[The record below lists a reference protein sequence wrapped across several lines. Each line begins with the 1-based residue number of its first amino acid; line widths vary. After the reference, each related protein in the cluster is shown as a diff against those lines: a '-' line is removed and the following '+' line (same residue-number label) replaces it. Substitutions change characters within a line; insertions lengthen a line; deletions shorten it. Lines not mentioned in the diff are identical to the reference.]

1 MIEDL
6 LLWIIENTQIL
17 RAIVGEYREWGNYG
31 IILSIIMIEFLTL
44 TIICLINVFVGIY
57 RDYQTRQQDNQ
68 RIFIHDQIH
77 SYLYNSN
84 SLPYPFFSKNRIDL
98 DNIVPLLDQ
107 IDTHITS
114 ARWTEIKANIALSD
128 LRLKAKKWAKSK
140 SWNKQNLG
148 LRFIN
153 FLPLEEDLPLY
164 LESLNVS
171 SPLIQMQAVEGLIK
185 LKSPVG
191 IRRIIELASNDS
203 GYSSFAFIDLMIDT
217 PLELYQEVLNIYQ
230 GSSNPV
236 IRLTCLK
243 VLKNK
248 FSFDYLNELEQDLIS
263 SHLELVQTAVA
274 CLGQLPSPRAL
285 GLLNQL
291 ADHSEWKIRVQVCL
305 SLGKIADPQSISLLL
320 RLQCDLNYQVRLN
333 ACLALLKFGEQGIA
347 ALSIIDE
354 DMDNYAS
361 QTGKYVLSF
370 DLEAK

>member
-1 MIEDL
+1 MIEESL
-6 LLWIIENTQIL
+6 VWYIEYTQSM
-17 RAIVGEYREWGNYG
+17 RAFIGEYRDWGNYG
-31 IILSIIMIEFLTL
+31 IILSIITIEFLTL
-44 TIICLINVFVGIY
+44 TLICLINVVVGIY
-57 RDYQTRQQDNQ
+57 RDYQARQQDYQ
-68 RIFIHDQIH
+68 RIFIHEQIH
-77 SYLYNSN
+77 SYLYNN
-84 SLPYPFFSKNRIDL
+84 NPLPYPFFEKNRIDL

-128 LRLKAKKWAKSK
+128 LRQKAKKWAQTNNWS
-140 SWNKQNLG
+140 KQNLG

-164 LESLNVS
+164 LQSLEVS

-191 IRRIIELASNDS
+191 IRHIIELASNDY

-217 PLELYQEVLNIYQ
+217 PLELYQEVLSIYQ
-230 GSSNPV
+230 ASSNPV
-236 IRLTCLK
+236 LRLTCLK
-243 VLKNK
+243 VLRNK
-248 FSFDYLNELEQDLIS
+248 FSFDYLNELELDLNS
-263 SHLELVQTAVA
+263 SNLELVQTAVA
-274 CLGQLPSPRAL
+274 CLGQLPSPRSL

-291 ADHSEWKIRVQVCL
+291 ADHSDWQIRVQVCL

-320 RLQCDLNYQVRLN
+320 KLQCDLNYQVRLN
-333 ACLALLKFGEQGIA
+333 ACLALLKFGEQGIQ
-347 ALSIIDE
+347 ALSLIDE